1 MKIVVSGASGLIGSA
16 LLPLLAERGHQ
27 VTRLVRSGATTGDA
41 IVWNPRN
48 QSLDPA
54 RLEGIE
60 AAVHLAGES
69 LVSGRW
75 TPARKEEIR
84 SSRTEGTRLLSQTL
98 ARLSKPR
105 PTVLVSG
112 SAIGIYGDRGD
123 ELLTEKS
130 LAGKGFL
137 ADLCRDWEAATEPA
151 RQAGIRV
158 VTLRTGLVLSARGGA
173 LKKMLPPFK
182 LGAGGKLGSGRQ
194 YMSWVSSDD
203 IARIIVHALETASLA
218 GPLNAVAPSAVTNLE
233 FTRTLG
239 RVLSR
244 PTIFAMPAI
253 AARLLFG
260 EMADEALLSSQR
272 VVPENLLGSGY
283 RFSQPSL
290 EPCLRQL
297 LGR

>member
-1 MKIVVSGASGLIGSA
+1 MKILVSGASGLIGSA

-27 VTRLVRSGATTGDA
+27 VTRLVRTGPETGDA
-41 IVWNPRN
+41 ILWNPRK
-48 QSLDPA
+48 SLDAA
-54 RLEGIE
+54 RLAGIE
-60 AAVHLAGES
+60 AAVHLAGEN
-69 LVSGRW
+69 LASGRW
-75 TPARKEEIR
+75 TAARKEEIR
-84 SSRTEGTRLLSQTL
+84 SSRTGTTRLLSQTL
-98 ARLSKPR
+98 AQLSKPR
-105 PTVLVSG
+105 PTVLVSA
-112 SAIGIYGDRGD
+112 SAIGIYGDRGE

-130 LAGKGFL
+130 VPGKGFL

-151 RQAGIRV
+151 RQGGIRV
-158 VTLRTGLVLSARGGA
+158 VTLRTGVVLSEHGGA

-194 YMSWVSSDD
+194 YMSWVSLDD
-203 IARIIVHALETASLA
+203 IRHIIVHALESASLS
-218 GPLNAVAPSAVTNLE
+218 GPLNAVAPTAVTNLE

-244 PTIFAMPAI
+244 PTIFAMPA
-253 AARLLFG
+253 AGARLLFG

-272 VVPENLLGSGY
+272 VVPEKLLGSNY
-283 RFSQPSL
+283 RFTQPSL